1 MSNEKE
7 LVLFCREDGK
17 WAVYDDTY
25 DITIHCESQQEQDK
39 AMELLRK
46 ANQDACE
53 VMSLEEMAHCLMD
66 ACHCHLAT
74 GNGCQ
79 GCPLTDHPPKSAAE
93 RAALAF
99 LPTGIFEEVAG

>member
-7 LVLFCREDGK
+7 LVLFCRADGK

-79 GCPLTDHPPKSAAE
+79 GCPFNRPSTKE
-93 RAALAF
+93 C
-99 LPTGIFEEVAG
+99 G